1 MLLFFRWARGGGE
14 GGGAGESGWGP
25 APCIFLSY
33 PGFFLGPRDSPPPQS
48 SPWSAPD
55 PGWVNVGRP
64 PPPNRVLSRRPGMS
78 SLSITGKMVSTLGP
92 RPGAIFFR
100 VDEAHFEP
108 LPPPL
113 SVLGGA
119 RPPFLS
125 LPLRGRSPPPLLCS
139 IGPPTTSH
147 EGAGTINPPG
157 KAFSPT
163 SPVIRNATETPPFAS
178 LFYFSSSP

>member
-1 MLLFFRWARGGGE
+1 MLHCVHSNTRIHLKLIELCCNHASFFQVGKGGGRGGG
-14 GGGAGESGWGP
+14 GGGEWVGSGTVH
-25 APCIFLSY
+25 FSFVSR
-33 PGFFLGPRDSPPPQS
+33 FFSGTSRLPPPQS

-108 LPPPL
+108 LPSPL

-119 RPPFLS
+119 RPPSYPSGDVL
-125 LPLRGRSPPPLLCS
+125 PLLCS
-139 IGPPTTSH
+139 VQLVPRPRPMRGQAPL
-147 EGAGTINPPG
+147 
-157 KAFSPT
+157 
-163 SPVIRNATETPPFAS
+163 TPPARHS
-178 LFYFSSSP
+178 VQPPL